1 MRIDEPDVADLDPE
15 TGQDRKRASRDA
27 VRTWR
32 KLDERAGIV
41 FWVMLFGIFVSLASA
56 ILASLVHIDP
66 TQIEAGLV
74 GAFLG
79 ASPVILLPMAARF
92 AFGSA
97 SAFANRER
105 LEFRVLTLVY
115 GVLVVLSRLLHL
127 WPTHTGHTSSVIAI
141 GGLAA
146 ATLASWFLPHLPAGA
161 RAWARQQLPFQAR

>member
-1 MRIDEPDVADLDPE
+1 MRLDKRDIADIDPVQ
-15 TGQDRKRASRDA
+15 GRDRKPTSRDA

-41 FWVMLFGIFVSLASA
+41 FWVMLFGTFVSLATA

-79 ASPVILLPMAARF
+79 ASPVILMPVAAQV
-92 AFGSA
+92 AFGST
-97 SAFANRER
+97 STFADRER
-105 LEFRVLTLVY
+105 LEFRGLTLFY
-115 GVLVVLSRLLHL
+115 GLLVVLSRLLHL
-127 WPTHTGHTSSVIAI
+127 WPAHTGHTSSVIAI

-146 ATLASWFLPHLPAGA
+146 AILASWFLPHLPAGA
-161 RAWARQQLPFQAR
+161 RTWARRQHPFQAR

>member
-1 MRIDEPDVADLDPE
+1 MGTDERDRADFDPA
-15 TGQDRKRASRDA
+15 QRRDRKRTSRDG
-27 VRTWR
+27 VRTWQ

-66 TQIEAGLV
+66 TQVEAGLV

-79 ASPVILLPMAARF
+79 ASPVILMTVAARV
-92 AFGSA
+92 AFGST
-97 SAFANRER
+97 SNFAKRER
-105 LEFRVLTLVY
+105 REFRGLTLFY

-146 ATLASWFLPHLPAGA
+146 AILASWFLPHLPAGA
-161 RAWARQQLPFQAR
+161 RAWARQQLPFRAR